1 MKKTL
6 LYTFLL
12 STLAASCSRKDPDPV
27 LSSGKVAMRFK
38 NMAGTEPL
46 KFQDA
51 WYRNAHGDSFNVT
64 LFAYYITNIR
74 LNKADGSGAYV
85 QPNSYYLLDGYNRP
99 ATMNFDI
106 DSIPDG
112 TYNSITLTIGV
123 DSARNTAGAG
133 TGALDQIWGYYWGW
147 NSGYI
152 FLKFEGYNS
161 AAANA
166 QKLEYHIGGYQGSDA
181 TMRTVTLSLPA
192 PVQIARGKT
201 ATVEVE
207 ADVLK
212 LFDAPNQIDFTQ
224 LHMIHDPGSQAKAMA
239 DNYAGMLRVKT
250 ATVK

>member
-27 LSSGKVAMRFK
+27 LTPGKVAMRFK

-64 LFAYYITNIR
+64 LFAYYISNIR

-152 FLKFEGYNS
+152 FLKFEGKNS
-161 AAANA
+161 AGPAAKTL
-166 QKLEYHIGGYQGSDA
+166 QYHVGGFLDSNSA
-181 TMRTVTLSLPA
+181 IRTVTLPLTTA
-192 PVQIARGKT
+192 IQVAKGKT
-201 ATVEVE
+201 ATIEVE

-212 LFDAPNQIDFTQ
+212 LFDTPNQIDFTK
-224 LHMIHDPGSQAKAMA
+224 LRVIHDPGPQAKAMA
-239 DNYAGMLRVKT
+239 DNYANMLRVKA
-250 ATVK
+250 ATVQ